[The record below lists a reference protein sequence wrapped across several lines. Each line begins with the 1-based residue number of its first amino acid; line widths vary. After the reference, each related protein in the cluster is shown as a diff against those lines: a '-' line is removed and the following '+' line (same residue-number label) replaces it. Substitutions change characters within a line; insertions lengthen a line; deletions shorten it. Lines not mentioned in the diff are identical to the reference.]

1 MFLRPR
7 FRKKTARLN
16 AIVNAF
22 RNSEKLALH
31 PDQISRQLGFS
42 LQESHR
48 ILDDTTELFVRLPR
62 GPDRITKYALA
73 PSFASLTPEQR
84 SAFIARQASKESLVF
99 WSIMLIY
106 LIAGLA
112 LLTAVIA
119 YLMLWRGGN

>member
-16 AIVNAF
+16 AIANVF

-48 ILDDTTELFVRLPR
+48 ILDSTPELFVRLPR

-73 PSFASLTPEQR
+73 PSFASLTPEQGTV
-84 SAFIARQASKESLVF
+84 FIAQQARKESLIF

-106 LIAGLA
+106 LVAGLA
-112 LLTAVIA
+112 LLTGVIA
-119 YLMLWRGGN
+119 HLMLWRGGN